1 MFIDPKRIP
10 PTGSLQIDAEHE
22 RLALVINEAYDLWS
36 SGEEAALWLD
46 VLETF
51 LDMLV
56 VHFKDEEETAASL
69 GYGDVGE
76 LRAAHEHY
84 SDLLRDFVSQCR
96 RGEANALSP
105 ADLFT
110 HFDRLLYEHELM
122 DDQGLWEIFKKSEH
136 RQIEGEPLIAWSDAF
151 LVGEENVDRQHQ
163 TLVKMLNEL
172 HDKIVR
178 RCSLD
183 EIVTLLGNVRHHVEW
198 HFKFEESLMA
208 KNHIRE
214 LASHATLHHHLLADL
229 DGVVHDVASRRYEE
243 LEGLLANYLKYWLLD
258 HIAHVDV
265 GMGQELAKKRDAAL
279 AGSNQAKT
287 NP

>member
-1 MFIDPKRIP
+1 
-10 PTGSLQIDAEHE
+10 
-22 RLALVINEAYDLWS
+22 
-36 SGEEAALWLD
+36 
-46 VLETF
+46 
-51 LDMLV
+51 
-56 VHFKDEEETAASL
+56 
-69 GYGDVGE
+69 
-76 LRAAHEHY
+76 
-84 SDLLRDFVSQCR
+84 
-96 RGEANALSP
+96 P

-110 HFDRLLYEHELM
+110 HFDRLLYEHELL
-122 DDQGLWEIFKKSEH
+122 DDQELWEIFRKADHPQLESD
-136 RQIEGEPLIAWSDAF
+136 PLIAWSDDF

-178 RCSLD
+178 RCRLD

-229 DGVVHDVASRRYEE
+229 DGVVRDVASRRYEE
-243 LEGLLANYLKYWLLD
+243 LEGLLENYLKYWLLD
-258 HIAHVDV
+258 HIAHVDK
-265 GMGQELAKKRDAAL
+265 GMGIELAKKRDAVRPE
-279 AGSNQAKT
+279 SNQAKT